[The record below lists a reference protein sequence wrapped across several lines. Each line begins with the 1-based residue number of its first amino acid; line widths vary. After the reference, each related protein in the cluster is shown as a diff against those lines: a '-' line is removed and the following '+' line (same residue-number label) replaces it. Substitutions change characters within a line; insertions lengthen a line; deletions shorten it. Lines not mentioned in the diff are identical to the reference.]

1 MPDHAPTVLDID
13 GFSFRTHTSAISG
26 IPTAPPRPPACHD
39 PMTQIDGFADA
50 TLGVEVAVRRLL
62 SLQDDLQTTKLA
74 LVGVEEAK
82 RDLQRS
88 AARGDKIPPKEAV
101 RLDLQRQEHL
111 AQAQIIEGA
120 IKVAQGDVE
129 AARDHRRRV
138 LRAAAEDLI
147 YLMRQRATEAQ
158 ADEQEAKRRAQIYEF
173 WIHEDLSRLRGSK
186 TEEDLLTL
194 LGLQ

>member
-1 MPDHAPTVLDID
+1 M
-13 GFSFRTHTSAISG
+13 
-26 IPTAPPRPPACHD
+26 
-39 PMTQIDGFADA
+39 
-50 TLGVEVAVRRLL
+50 
-62 SLQDDLQTTKLA
+62 
-74 LVGVEEAK
+74 
-82 RDLQRS
+82 
-88 AARGDKIPPKEAV
+88 
-101 RLDLQRQEHL
+101 
-111 AQAQIIEGA
+111 
-120 IKVAQGDVE
+120 E

-186 TEEDLLTL
+186 TEEDLLAL